1 MIYLDNYATTS
12 VKKEVLDVVVYTMKD
27 CWGNPSSAYE
37 FGLEAKRLI
46 EDARRII
53 ADSINAEPD
62 EIIFTSGASES
73 NALAIDGF
81 LKANENTYFITSNI
95 EHNSI
100 PFFKANNLV
109 YANGNGLV
117 NVNKL
122 ETKLQNVTNQNKLI
136 SIIFANNEI
145 GTIND
150 ITKLSNVA
158 HKYGAVLHTD
168 ATQYYPYYKIDVK
181 SMGID
186 MMSVSGHKFGC
197 PKGIGFL
204 YVKKGINLS
213 PIIYGKQNNG
223 LRGGTENVPYIVGL
237 AKAVELLD
245 YSKEK
250 ILTDKYV
257 YFLDKL
263 YRVNMF
269 NSNVIY
275 LNGSAESRLPN
286 NINIQIKN
294 VDAQMLIALFDLNEI
309 CVSSGSAC
317 HSGEKEP
324 SRILQAIG
332 LSDKEAKESIRITF
346 SEDTTYEEIDKFI
359 ETLQMILTQFMS

>member
-1 MIYLDNYATTS
+1 M
-12 VKKEVLDVVVYTMKD
+12 
-27 CWGNPSSAYE
+27 
-37 FGLEAKRLI
+37 
-46 EDARRII
+46 
-53 ADSINAEPD
+53 
-62 EIIFTSGASES
+62 
-73 NALAIDGF
+73 
-81 LKANENTYFITSNI
+81 
-95 EHNSI
+95 
-100 PFFKANNLV
+100 
-109 YANGNGLV
+109 
-117 NVNKL
+117 
-122 ETKLQNVTNQNKLI
+122 QNVTNQNKLI

-158 HKYGAVLHTD
+158 HKYGAIFHTD

-204 YVKKGINLS
+204 YVKKGIKLS

-223 LRGGTENVPYIVGL
+223 LRGGTENVSYIVGL
-237 AKAVELLD
+237 AKAIELLD

-250 ILTDKYV
+250 TLTDKYV

-269 NSNVIY
+269 NNNVIY

-294 VDAQMLIALFDLNEI
+294 VDAQMLIALFDLNGI